1 MMKDDLPENVLTEK
15 IIGAAIEV
23 HRALGP
29 GLLESAYEAC
39 LAHELGLRQI
49 AFERQKVFQLTYK
62 GLTVPEAYRA
72 DLVVDNAVV
81 VEIKAVSEFHPVHT
95 AQTLTYLKL
104 AQLRLGLLINF
115 NQTKLLP
122 HGVKRL
128 RL

>member
-1 MMKDDLPENVLTEK
+1 MKDDLPENVLTEK

-49 AFERQKVFQLTYK
+49 PFERQKVFQLTYK

-104 AQLRLGLLINF
+104 AELRLGLLINF

-122 HGVKRL
+122 NGVKRL